1 MYEVIYNR
9 IISNLLLWVPSA
21 PNNNTA
27 KPQIKVAANNPL
39 LNINMTESISIPF
52 SMAKSN
58 IIFGNK
64 YHYLLLM
71 KSKSYFFN
79 FFKQIRVPPPILIQ
93 IQIQKISSIRHT
105 MKVSVFNQNR
115 HLLRSHKAV
124 HVRFGL
130 ISTKGYLL
138 HILQFG

>member
-1 MYEVIYNR
+1 MKRFFFLISKDIGIYFDFCFDSFIRSKHMYEVIYNR

-58 IIFGNK
+58 IIFGNI
-64 YHYLLLM
+64 YHFVLL
-71 KSKSYFFN
+71 YF
-79 FFKQIRVPPPILIQ
+79 
-93 IQIQKISSIRHT
+93 
-105 MKVSVFNQNR
+105 
-115 HLLRSHKAV
+115 
-124 HVRFGL
+124 
-130 ISTKGYLL
+130 
-138 HILQFG
+138 